1 MLKYCADSKI
11 EDLQIGLY
19 SHTHKTKQNKTMR
32 TDHSTQFHQLLTK
45 QNTVPK

>member
-1 MLKYCADSKI
+1 MLKYCAGSNI

-19 SHTHKTKQNKTMR
+19 SHTKQNKTMR